1 MSEAVR
7 PGRGRLVVG
16 LFFVAILGAMTWATW
31 TASLDRSVA
40 TAAVELWGDLWGR
53 ATLVDAYCAF
63 LTVFLW
69 IVHRERHWGRSA
81 LWLVALVTLGS
92 LAIAVYFLTALVR
105 LAPGESWHALFTPV
119 RGVSS
124 TLEEQRS

>member
-1 MSEAVR
+1 MTRAQ
-7 PGRGRLVVG
+7 PTGRLVVG
-16 LFFVAILGAMTWATW
+16 SFFIGVFAAMTWATW

-40 TAAVELWGDLWGR
+40 VAAVELWGDLWGR

-81 LWLVALVTLGS
+81 FWLVALVTLGS
-92 LAIAVYFLTALVR
+92 LAIAVYFLNALVR
-105 LAPGESWHALFTPV
+105 LAPGESWHALFNPV
-119 RGVSS
+119 RGLPA
-124 TLEEQRS
+124 TPEEQSS